1 MLLSPKRLM
10 IVVAVA
16 AALLLLLLPSLVA
29 YRYTAP
35 QQRGEFVTR
44 PWRGWAFVLT
54 AFLVPG
60 DSELKTSGAALRK
73 ADWVFRDAVVDPREV
88 QLLFVPEDEPYTL
101 IHEIDGRTVT
111 TTVDPEY
118 RFIWQVQG
126 NVRTVS
132 DRTDTIVALLD
143 YRSGRV
149 LYDVRDDLTPEE
161 LAPGDG
167 TPGDGTLD
175 EAAPSGAP

>member
-10 IVVAVA
+10 IVVAVV
-16 AALLLLLLPSLVA
+16 AALLVLLLPSLVA

-44 PWRGWAFVLT
+44 PWRGWAFVAA
-54 AFLVPG
+54 AFRVPG
-60 DSELKTSGAALRK
+60 DSELKTSGAALRR
-73 ADWVFRDAVVDPREV
+73 AAWVFRDGLVDPREV
-88 QLLFVPEDEPYTL
+88 QLLFVPQDEPFTL
-101 IHEIDGRTVT
+101 DHAIDGRMVT

-126 NVRTVS
+126 SVPAVS

-167 TPGDGTLD
+167 APGET
-175 EAAPSGAP
+175 APSGAP

>member
-10 IVVAVA
+10 VVVAVA
-16 AALLLLLLPSLVA
+16 AALLVLLLPSLVA

-44 PWRGWAFVLT
+44 PWRGWAFVLA
-54 AFLVPG
+54 AFRVPG

-73 ADWVFRDAVVDPREV
+73 AGWVFRDGLVDPREV
-88 QLLFVPEDEPYTL
+88 QLLFVPENEPYTL
-101 IHEIDGRTVT
+101 VHTIDGRTVT
-111 TTVDPEY
+111 TTVQPEY

-126 NVRTVS
+126 IVRTVS
-132 DRTDTIVALLD
+132 DSPDTIVALLD

-149 LYDVRDDLTPEE
+149 LYNVRDDLTPEE
-161 LAPGDG
+161 LAPEGAAPVE
-167 TPGDGTLD
+167 T
-175 EAAPSGAP
+175 APSGAP

>member
-16 AALLLLLLPSLVA
+16 AALLVLLLPSLVA

-44 PWRGWAFVLT
+44 PWRGWAFVLA
-54 AFLVPG
+54 AFRVPG
-60 DSELKTSGAALRK
+60 DSQLKTSGAALRK
-73 ADWVFRDAVVDPREV
+73 ADWVFRDGPVDPREV

-101 IHEIDGRTVT
+101 VHAVDGRTVT

-126 NVRTVS
+126 SVPSVS
-132 DRTDTIVALLD
+132 DRSDTVVALLD
-143 YRSGRV
+143 YQSGRV
-149 LYDVRDDLTPEE
+149 LYDVRDDLSADE
-161 LAPGDG
+161 LAPDG
-167 TPGDGTLD
+167 GAPD
-175 EAAPSGAP
+175 ETAPSGAP